1 MADKMIAYCGLVC
14 SECEAYQATQA
25 NDMPALEALAV
36 RWSAEFNG
44 DLKAADCLCDGCLG
58 EGRQIGH
65 CAECGIRACALEHG
79 RRQLRGLRGF
89 RLRADRRL
97 HDHGASGAGHVGS
110 AAQHT
115 AINLA
120 GTGCAPS
127 LPDSP
132 PKSRLQPS
140 DLCYTR

>member
-1 MADKMIAYCGLVC
+1 MADKIIAYCGLVC

-79 RRQLRGLRGF
+79 VANCAACADFGCEQIEGFMTMVPPARATLEALR
-89 RLRADRRL
+89 
-97 HDHGASGAGHVGS
+97 S
-110 AAQHT
+110 T
-115 AINLA
+115 
-120 GTGCAPS
+120 
-127 LPDSP
+127 
-132 PKSRLQPS
+132 LQ
-140 DLCYTR
+140 